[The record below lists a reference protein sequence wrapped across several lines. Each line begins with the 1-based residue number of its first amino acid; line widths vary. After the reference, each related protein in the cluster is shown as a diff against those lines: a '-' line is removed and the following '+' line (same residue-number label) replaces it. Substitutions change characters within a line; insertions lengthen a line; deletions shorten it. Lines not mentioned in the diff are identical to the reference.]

1 VRNFVYRAPPP
12 RLPKI
17 AKSAKNK
24 ATGKIPITVN
34 AMFLAFS
41 HSAFPV
47 PTGQAIASETS
58 LKMSIPISN
67 ATAAPMKLKMNPRL
81 STIDRLRLMRLFK
94 ILIGLVIRFSFKVK

>member
-1 VRNFVYRAPPP
+1 LKKIGRISTFSGNFYCCDPPP
-12 RLPKI
+12 KLPKI

-47 PTGQAIASETS
+47 PVGQAIASETS
-58 LKMSIPISN
+58 LKISIPISK

-81 STIDRLRLMRLFK
+81 STIDRFEMNE
-94 ILIGLVIRFSFKVK
+94 VI